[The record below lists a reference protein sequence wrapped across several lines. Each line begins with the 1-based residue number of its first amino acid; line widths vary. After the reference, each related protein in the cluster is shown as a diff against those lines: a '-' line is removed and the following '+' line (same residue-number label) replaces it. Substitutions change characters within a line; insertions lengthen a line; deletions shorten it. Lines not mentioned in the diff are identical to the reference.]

1 MGRCQIVTCHPSGS
15 QRKGQGLG
23 ATAGLPVAGKAFSA
37 PHKASPEVGQL
48 QLQPRPRGGGEKW
61 KKNRNKEHLV
71 LKEIP
76 AGGSLNKS
84 CWSCSSPVGKRCH
97 QGHLGRRQNC
107 LRPFFFFYL
116 NPFCSSKKANKCL
129 KGLVAQNESFF
140 SSGIEYPCVQ
150 GCLCSST
157 LMPGISHWGFLRAP
171 GSCGAKIC

>member
-1 MGRCQIVTCHPSGS
+1 MSLVTQAAPRAGAGAWCHCRAACGRKS
-15 QRKGQGLG
+15 L
-23 ATAGLPVAGKAFSA
+23 FS
-37 PHKASPEVGQL
+37 PTQS
-48 QLQPRPRGGGEKW
+48 QPRGWGAPAPAKAQRRRGKME
-61 KKNRNKEHLV
+61 KNRNKEHLV

-107 LRPFFFFYL
+107 LRPFFFYL

-157 LMPGISHWGFLRAP
+157 LMPGISHWAFLGAP
-171 GSCGAKIC
+171 GSCGAKIFC